1 MRTRYE
7 LADERLGRAPDDL
20 RAVVLAV
27 LAVLAA
33 GTDRTRPHTDSIH
46 SNILA

>member
-27 LAVLAA
+27 LAA

>member
-20 RAVVLAV
+20 RAVVLA
-27 LAVLAA
+27 AE
-33 GTDRTRPHTDSIH
+33 TDRTRPHTDSIH